1 MTKKLRSIL
10 PQHRWALKLWLLR
23 HGRDDQPAAV
33 HVPEPGGQKQK
44 ARKLKIKD
52 AMKLLIEEEAAKLVN
67 PEELKQDAIDA
78 VEQHG
83 IVFIDEIDKIC
94 KRGESSGPDVSREGV
109 QRDLLPLVEGCTVS
123 TKHGMVKTDHILFI
137 ASGAFQI
144 AKPSDLIPELQGR
157 LPIRV
162 ELQALTTSD
171 FERILTE
178 PNASITV
185 QYKALMATEGVN
197 IEFTDSGIKRIAEAA
212 WQVNESTE
220 NIGARR
226 LHTVLERLMEE
237 ISYDASDL
245 SGQTITIDA
254 DYVSKHLDALVAD
267 EDLSRF
273 IL

>member
-1 MTKKLRSIL
+1 
-10 PQHRWALKLWLLR
+10 
-23 HGRDDQPAAV
+23 
-33 HVPEPGGQKQK
+33 
-44 ARKLKIKD
+44 
-52 AMKLLIEEEAAKLVN
+52 
-67 PEELKQDAIDA
+67 
-78 VEQHG
+78 
-83 IVFIDEIDKIC
+83 
-94 KRGESSGPDVSREGV
+94 
-109 QRDLLPLVEGCTVS
+109 
-123 TKHGMVKTDHILFI
+123 
-137 ASGAFQI
+137 
-144 AKPSDLIPELQGR
+144 
-157 LPIRV
+157 
-162 ELQALTTSD
+162 
-171 FERILTE
+171 TE